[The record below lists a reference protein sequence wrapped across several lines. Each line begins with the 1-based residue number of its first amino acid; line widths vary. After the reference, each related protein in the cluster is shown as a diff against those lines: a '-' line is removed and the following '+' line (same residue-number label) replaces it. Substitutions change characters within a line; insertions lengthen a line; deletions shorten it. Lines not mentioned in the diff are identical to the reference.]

1 MYSPVRKDLKANREG
16 VKEQKKQQLSVLL
29 INKFRNKFNV
39 VSTTE
44 TDIDKLIVSEVT
56 NLINQGSGTQAA
68 LGKLDEKLSNEIKE
82 MRKKNR
88 TTGNLE
94 TGKLTG

>member
-1 MYSPVRKDLKANREG
+1 M
-16 VKEQKKQQLSVLL
+16 
-29 INKFRNKFNV
+29 
-39 VSTTE
+39 STTE
-44 TDIDKLIVSEVT
+44 TDIDRLIVTEVT

-82 MRKKNR
+82 MRKKNK